1 MYSVTQLCLTLC
13 SSMDYS
19 PPGSSVN
26 GLLQANWN
34 GLPFSIPR
42 DLNNPGIQP
51 MSLSTSPELVGR
63 FFTTR
68 ANRRKIRKFSNVR
81 IKEKITT
88 EQPVGKKKKKKK
100 VKRGIKNILRQMKME
115 TEHTK
120 MCGIQ

>member
-100 VKRGIKNILRQMKME
+100 SKGE
-115 TEHTK
+115 
-120 MCGIQ
+120 